1 MKNKLTSLA
10 LLGASM
16 GTGLLLSL
24 VPITSVY
31 AGTLNQDIV
40 DQNGQKMGNVA
51 FDWDDSEVIDGSLKD
66 FDSLTSFSFTDYNNN
81 IYDLTFAQNADF
93 KKFEYNLSPN
103 ELTAIAI
110 IGDTTTPTGRD
121 GFRFE
126 PMTFSQVDGDEFN
139 ASNIQFSESIMALG
153 VRDRLDI
160 MDHVILQESESLT
173 VDPSVD
179 PAESVPENGLATALL
194 IITGLVVVNPK
205 KKI

>member
-93 KKFEYNLSPN
+93 KKFEYNLSTN

-121 GFRFE
+121 GFLLE
-126 PMTFSQVDGDEFN
+126 PMTLNQVDGNEFN
-139 ASNIQFSESIMALG
+139 ASNIKLRDFRIASGVSES
-153 VRDRLDI
+153 LDI
-160 MDHVILQESESLT
+160 MDPVTLEEPENTT
-173 VDPSVD
+173 VEPV
-179 PAESVPENGLATALL
+179 ETVPENGLATALL